1 MKGVV
6 VLHDILK
13 DLLPFIV
20 SLTVVFLNNIQTNK
34 KSDKDGLDDLNDR
47 LTRRNQVLTKRVDQL
62 TEENQELRERLNKK

>member
-1 MKGVV
+1 MV

-47 LTRRNQVLTKRVDQL
+47 LTKRNQVLTKRVDQL
-62 TEENQELRERLNKK
+62 TDENQKLRERLNKK

>member
-1 MKGVV
+1 MV

-47 LTRRNQVLTKRVDQL
+47 LTKRNQVLTKRVDQL

>member
-1 MKGVV
+1 MV